1 MQVTKSQLVFARCLI
16 GVVHGASFLDQ
27 TQKEVKQNTELHI
40 TFDIQSR
47 ITSYFKKVVTNIQGN
62 SYYELVVGYLQWTV
76 SILVASFF

>member
-1 MQVTKSQLVFARCLI
+1 MQVTKSQLVFARCLT

-27 TQKEVKQNTELHI
+27 PQKEVKAKSKELYI

-62 SYYELVVGYLQWTV
+62 SMNWWLVICNGL
-76 SILVASFF
+76 